1 MSLPKPLMFTIGLID
16 QITKPIAKI
25 SQQLNGLSANY
36 QQGTMQMAA
45 GVGGVVASGYALQRA
60 LMPAIEMNRSLGE
73 VRSLGVQDSA
83 LKMLTDNAYEYAIK
97 YGESASAFVRSSYDI
112 QSAIGG
118 LNDADLSR
126 FTMSSNIL
134 AKATKADAATITS
147 YMGTMYGIFK
157 NDALAMGQG
166 EWVDRLTGMTATAV
180 QAFKTDGKKMADAF
194 NQLGASAGITP
205 LEEQMAVLGTL
216 QAATGSGGTSATQ
229 YRAFLDG
236 VGKAQEAL
244 GLRFTDSQGR
254 MLPIVNILETL
265 KGRYGDL
272 TNEAD
277 KLELRT
283 AFGGSQALAAIQF
296 LMNDIDGLR
305 GSIDT
310 LGQVTGMEIA
320 EKMAADMV
328 DQSQRLA
335 ESWFVIRAA
344 FGNAILPAFNGFVGW
359 IADMGRKVIW
369 FTSLFPNITRWL
381 GYVAIGFVLAVA
393 AGGLF
398 TLMMGASKMAM
409 VAWTGATMAMQGVV
423 WLLNGG
429 LAVLRTAMLAVN
441 IAMYANPIGL
451 VIGAIAALIAIIAAA
466 VYYFDDLRNYM
477 AQTAWGQPILF
488 AIDAIADLLKTLAGI
503 AAGVFSV
510 FFSVL
515 KVVWSVLRP
524 IASFLLNALVLAFKV
539 VGAAGGMFAVISLAI
554 GGLASGLNW
563 AIRGIGRLFSWLG
576 ESASG
581 AFSALGGALSA
592 VWSVLRPIASFLM
605 DVLAVAFNLLG
616 AIAQGVFGAIEYQI
630 KAVVWVVQW
639 LASVIRDGFSIAFG
653 FVAAGWQALVDLFG
667 NFEWFDNLL
676 DAAGTIGDFMTAL
689 WAGIKESF
697 GAAWSWIVDK
707 LNNLPGINIKTN
719 VLPDGLDATESA
731 MRPGWMEAAASPITP
746 DRQLTNIKAMEPVR
760 ANAPRRPI
768 SQQLASSGK
777 TISFGDVIVHNPPKD
792 WSLAEL
798 ADQQEL
804 LTG

>member
-97 YGESASAFVRSSYDI
+97 YGESASTFVRSSYDI

-180 QAFKTDGKKMADAF
+180 QAFKTDGKKMSDAF

-244 GLRFTDSQGR
+244 GLKFTDSQGR
-254 MLPIVNILETL
+254 MLPIVDILETL
-265 KGRYGDL
+265 QGRYGDL
-272 TNEAD
+272 TDEAD

-283 AFGGSQALAAIQF
+283 AFGGGQALGAIQF

-305 GSIDT
+305 GSIDM
-310 LGQVTGMEIA
+310 LGQVKGMEQA
-320 EKMAADMV
+320 EIMAAAMV

-359 IADMGRKVIW
+359 IADLGRKVIW

-466 VYYFDDLRNYM
+466 VHYFDDLRNYM

-488 AIDAIADLLKTLAGI
+488 AIDAIVDLLKTLAKI
-503 AAGVFSV
+503 AVSVFSAY
-510 FFSVL
+510 FSVL

-524 IASFLLNALVLAFKV
+524 IASFLLDVLVVAFKV
-539 VGAAGGMFAVISLAI
+539 VGAIAGF
-554 GGLASGLNW
+554 
-563 AIRGIGRLFSWLG
+563 
-576 ESASG
+576 
-581 AFSALGGALSA
+581 
-592 VWSVLRPIASFLM
+592 
-605 DVLAVAFNLLG
+605 
-616 AIAQGVFGAIEYQI
+616 VFGAIAYTI
-630 KAVVWVVQW
+630 GAIVHSINW
-639 LASVIRDGFSIAFG
+639 LASVIHHGFSIAFE
-653 FVAAGWQALVDLFG
+653 FVGEAWQALVDMFG
-667 NFEWFDNLL
+667 NFEWFNNLL
-676 DAAGTIGDFMTAL
+676 SAASAVGEFMSSL
-689 WAGIKESF
+689 WNGIKEAF
-697 GAAWSWIVDK
+697 GAAWSWIVEK
-707 LNNLPGINIKTN
+707 LNKLPGINIKTN
-719 VLPDGLDATESA
+719 VLPDGLDAPDLA
-731 MRPGWMEAAASPITP
+731 GNPDNASSIGAIAPIRSSVP
-746 DRQLTNIKAMEPVR
+746 RGGVSQQI
-760 ANAPRRPI
+760 ANANN
-768 SQQLASSGK
+768 SKST
-777 TISFGDVIVHNPPKD
+777 TIGSIQIYPQKVDTDFANYVEMH
-792 WSLAEL
+792 A
-798 ADQQEL
+798 
-804 LTG
+804 